1 MAIYV
6 NTEQYS
12 LRKNKYIYTC
22 FESLTRGAVP
32 PLSAKHTHTL
42 TIRYEEEMELLADFH
57 NNQYAI
63 LSPCKVEM
71 MQLEQWK

>member
-1 MAIYV
+1 M
-6 NTEQYS
+6 
-12 LRKNKYIYTC
+12 
-22 FESLTRGAVP
+22 P
-32 PLSAKHTHTL
+32 PLSAKDAHTL
-42 TIRYEEEMELLADFH
+42 TIRFEEEMELLADFH